1 MTLDNRAEQIAIC
14 LVLALEPGA
23 TYEEVP
29 KGGHRQRT
37 PDWWVTLQDG
47 RQVALEVTR
56 KETDWTY
63 DNRNGIRFRRLFLG
77 RTHGDRKSLEETL
90 RRKMKDKYERGQL
103 AGEREKWLCIQ
114 LDKAAGSELN
124 GLFQPLTTIVIS
136 PEPSY
141 SYDVFHIPDFSEVIE
156 TAASYGYDEVWC
168 MTQSWD
174 GPGTTL
180 VLRLFIEENQWSCF
194 CLSHQFHFEPPCHNH
209 YPVNHN
215 GYIATRLNPHR
226 QQ

>member
-1 MTLDNRAEQIAIC
+1 MNRYSGNHRCPRPVEGDTDNRAEQIAIC

-37 PDWWVTLQDG
+37 PDWWVTLQDS

-114 LDKAAGSELN
+114 VGQSRRKRVEW
-124 GLFQPLTTIVIS
+124 P
-136 PEPSY
+136 
-141 SYDVFHIPDFSEVIE
+141 IP
-156 TAASYGYDEVWC
+156 A
-168 MTQSWD
+168 
-174 GPGTTL
+174 
-180 VLRLFIEENQWSCF
+180 
-194 CLSHQFHFEPPCHNH
+194 
-209 YPVNHN
+209 
-215 GYIATRLNPHR
+215 PHDNR
-226 QQ
+226 DLPRAQLLL